1 VNNLKSAGIVV
12 IGYVFSSYAGRSI
25 SGVEADISTYKS
37 WYGVQGVFVDQ
48 MANWAG
54 DEWYYSTLN
63 SYAKSL
69 GMSLTVGNP
78 GAPVPSSY
86 VGTMDC
92 IITYENAGALSIS
105 TMASWTMGYPKSNWG
120 IMAYGIGSLDA
131 SYVASASNY
140 LGYIYLTN
148 GVWPAPYSSLTIYFA
163 TLVSTLKGLQG
174 STTSLSLTTK
184 SANSANGSPI
194 NGLWTVIYSNGV
206 QVASGYTPL
215 TFSAQSGRTYVVTVS
230 DYGRYSFKHW
240 GSGSTSRSISI
251 TLAQSSVALTAYY
264 TVS

>member
-1 VNNLKSAGIVV
+1 
-12 IGYVFSSYAGRSI
+12 
-25 SGVEADISTYKS
+25 VEADISTYKS

-54 DEWYYSTLN
+54 DEWYYSTLS

-69 GMSLTVGNP
+69 GMSFTVGNP

-105 TMASWTMGYPKSNWG
+105 TIASWTMGYPKSNWG
-120 IMAYGIGSLDA
+120 IVAYGIGSLDT

-148 GVWPAPYSSLTIYFA
+148 GVWPAPYSSLTSYFA
-163 TLVSTLKGLQG
+163 TLASTLNGLQG
-174 STTSLSLTTK
+174 STTLSLTIR
-184 SANSANGSPI
+184 SANSANRNPI

-215 TFSAQSGRTYVVTVS
+215 IFSAHSGTTYVVTVS
-230 DYGRYSFKHW
+230 DYGRYSFNHW
-240 GSGSTSRSISI
+240 SSGTASRSISV
-251 TLAQSSVALTAYY
+251 TLTQGTILTAYY
-264 TVS
+264 NVS